1 MKEVKKTHF
10 FLQRRVMTAIC
21 EVFLKINAKSLFLRG
36 DLLFTVNK
44 HLLQPNYLVTMLRL
58 L

>member
-1 MKEVKKTHF
+1 
-10 FLQRRVMTAIC
+10 MTAIC
-21 EVFLKINAKSLFLRG
+21 EVFLKINAKSLFLRD

-44 HLLQPNYLVTMLRL
+44 HLLQPNYLVTLLRL